1 MNRKDNDSLSRMSSV
16 GFGDNF
22 KSTKMAN
29 VNSNNDDTTSNFTA
43 VNKKFSSVF
52 GPAPVKHIKSF

>member
-29 VNSNNDDTTSNFTA
+29 VNSNSNNDDTTSNFTA

-52 GPAPVKHIKSF
+52 GPAPVK